1 MRSRLNNYI
10 ENDKVSRDDAGK
22 YDMMAHVHA
31 RVHVIKLIY
40 CTILL

>member
-1 MRSRLNNYI
+1 MQLKLKNYR